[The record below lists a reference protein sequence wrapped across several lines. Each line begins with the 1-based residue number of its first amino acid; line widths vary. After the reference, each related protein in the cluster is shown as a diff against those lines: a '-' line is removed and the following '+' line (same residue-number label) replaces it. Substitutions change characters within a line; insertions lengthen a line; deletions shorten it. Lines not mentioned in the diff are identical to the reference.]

1 MEKFIYVFSK
11 EDRDA
16 LLRAGFSQLKND
28 ENNNLFV
35 FANQTNMNFDLLDM
49 EFVRSNTLS
58 F

>member
-16 LLRAGFSQLKND
+16 LLCAGFSQLKND
-28 ENNNLFV
+28 ENNDLFV
-35 FANQTNMNFDLLDM
+35 FANQANMNFDLLDI

>member
-16 LLRAGFSQLKND
+16 LLCAGFSQLKND
-28 ENNNLFV
+28 ENNDLFV
-35 FANQTNMNFDLLDM
+35 FANQTNMNFDLLDI